1 MAIESQLRVIGS
13 GEGTHNFSISRGILS
28 NASYHDVSNKDPYLM
43 LSGCRFHNSREMVSN

>member
-13 GEGTHNFSISRGILS
+13 GEGTHNFSISRGSLS
-28 NASYHDVSNKDPYLM
+28 NSSHHDVSNKDPYLM